1 MLNASSVSATQSG
14 GNGQQA
20 FVIDNDV
27 TQANYWQSSAAGQ
40 SVTIDYGQSYTLN
53 GMTYY
58 PSTTGSKVLGYTI
71 QTSTDNVTF
80 TTAAIGTFPNYGGY
94 NLAEKGIPNTVR
106 FTNPV
111 NARYLRMIVAD
122 SGKRVAEIVPLVCG
136 LTPIDMTCERV
147 PLVSTGTNSTATG
160 KKAVRNL
167 DNNWTVT
174 HFTGGTASPSTS
186 TFNYSSIANAVFH
199 PAIVVGR
206 AVVTAGN
213 PNQTWATSPFGNAD
227 WISATQNG
235 FDVDA
240 PNTGASTLP
249 NTYFFKYKFN
259 IDNAFLAN
267 NLKLRLDYYVDNQIV
282 RVYINGVNQNINT
295 TDFLGYANGHEKS
308 TFLKNN
314 FQAGINEIVVQMYSE
329 PHYAGLLV
337 QGIESCYC
345 VKDPIP
351 GTPQGYTKVGIT
363 NQNKQDTWPN
373 TIPNGHIALESR
385 NDGFVITRVNHVSY
399 LPAPLTDS
407 IAEPKEG
414 MVVYDIV
421 DKCVKLFNGVNWTCI
436 QRTCND
442 SN

>member
-235 FDVDA
+235 FDVDS